1 LTVPAVS
8 YALAAPGEPL
18 NFLVSIVV
26 LLALWVG
33 YLLYRRQVDQH
44 RVLAALAQFSIA
56 VEQSPASVVI
66 TDLSGCIEYVNPRF
80 TEVTGYSA
88 TEAIGQNPKILH
100 SAQTTPETYADLWQ
114 TLTSGRAW
122 RGEFINQRKNGE
134 VYWEEAQIVPVKSA
148 AGGITHYVAIK
159 TDITERKQ
167 LEARASQLAA
177 REAQVQNQ
185 WAADTINQLA
195 YYDALTLLP
204 NRRLLQEKL
213 LQALQSTGRSGC
225 WGAIV
230 FVDLD
235 DFKRVNEAL
244 GHDQGDALL
253 QQVAQSLS
261 SCVRDGD
268 TVARL
273 GGDEFAV
280 LLEGLGN
287 ALPEAKAQAQ
297 CMGDKIRHVLNQT
310 YQLRDSKHHSSV
322 SVGIALFDGT
332 HQDSVDIPMQ
342 QAELAI
348 NHAKGSGHSM
358 LRFFAPHMQST
369 VTARAALEMRLRDA
383 LEQGQFQLYYQPQ
396 VSHRQCMLGVE
407 ALVRWVDPVLGIV
420 SPASFI
426 PLAEETGL
434 ILPLGSW
441 VLETACS
448 QLKLWAD
455 RPGFAHL
462 TLAVNVSA
470 RQFHQSDFVEQVL
483 AALARTGAR
492 PERLKLELTESMLV
506 TSVEEVIAKMNAL
519 KAVGI
524 GFSLDDFGTGYS
536 SLSYLKRL
544 PLSQLKIDQGF
555 VREIVLNSND
565 AAIAK
570 MVIALA
576 DSLNLSVIAEGVETD
591 AQRQFLEQLGCHAYQ
606 GYFFSRPLA
615 IDALETYVL
624 SSARMGQA
632 FIDNGRA
639 VECA

>member
-1 LTVPAVS
+1 
-8 YALAAPGEPL
+8 
-18 NFLVSIVV
+18 
-26 LLALWVG
+26 
-33 YLLYRRQVDQH
+33 LLYRRQVDQH

-88 TEAIGQNPKILH
+88 AEAIGQNPKILH

-177 REAQVQNQ
+177 REAQVQSQ